1 MPIYLKTSASTNSWR
16 KATSLYLKTSAAT
29 NSWRKIV
36 SAYIKTNDGW
46 RSLFSSLIIPSIQ
59 TRVEVSTSGGINVG
73 STIMNDSSPI
83 TLTSTRYHWLNADGF
98 TYIWQKSA
106 NNVTWTNIGTEQST
120 TNPASSSSSSS
131 ITRTLSASDFTS
143 GSDMYFRFVFYAT
156 NSTSGTSN
164 SSESLPI
171 LISYY
176 GTPTPAPGSP
186 SITGSTVVGNT
197 ASANIGTW
205 TNSPTSYDYRV
216 YYTSGL
222 SSYPLTYAGVQSV
235 SNKFLSGFSA
245 ALVTSASHGYKV
257 NDTVIVS
264 GMDSLFNGSHT
275 ITAKTNNTIYI
286 TLPTPTGWSASTAYS
301 IGDLVSYLG
310 DAYYASIAMP
320 APSLF
325 SIGNA
330 YSVGSNAW
338 DGFTRY
344 RCIQSISA
352 VSAWSSSGNYAT
364 GSVIHY
370 NGTRWQAQ
378 QNSGPGY
385 LIPGTSTP
393 VGPQTPSSGNYLY
406 WSEINVALSNTSY
419 WQNAYPY
426 NSSYWTLQSFSN
438 TVASG
443 TTTAPNYYE
452 GTVSSSTSISVP
464 ITTFSYKENID
475 LRGATTS
482 GTGAVLNF
490 GVKAYNQSTFSPSEY
505 LGTTFIYGVPIL
517 SIGSITPVYTTASV
531 PFTSSY
537 VSSYLL
543 NLYTQPS
550 ITNVVGGASTVTY
563 SAVNTF
569 TSGQQVVISG
579 INPSQYNGTR
589 TIQSATSTS
598 FTVSANITGAYVS
611 GGTAKVTVSGYPL
624 TVSSNTSP
632 RSITGL
638 SEGTTHYLE
647 MTPAN
652 SGTTGT
658 MQTSSFTTLIQP
670 TISGI
675 SVSNTTPFPGSASS
689 ISVSNTPPSN
699 TGSVSWTNGS
709 NTSAA
714 VLYSVTGAGSGGSFA
729 DPSSLLTSG
738 TFNVVSTG
746 TANASIRA
754 INTSK
759 TVHGTWTQTNAQS
772 YRLLYTVSGV
782 PGTQEITGNSSDSN
796 PSVLLGTSANTFTI
810 TSITVYPNIN
820 QGGTGVLLSAS
831 AGTSATAADRI
842 TDTAGSGSVTFTQ
855 PTWTVTWNAN
865 GGTGGGTTTEN
876 KGSSHTAPS
885 PGTRAGYTFANYRY
899 PESGGTDP
907 VFVAS
912 GGTYIPTAD
921 VTFGAIWTANVYTI
935 SYDGNGNTGG
945 STASGSYTTG
955 GSAYT
960 IAANGFTRT
969 GYTFAGWN
977 TAANGTGTSYTAG
990 VSTYSSLNNLV
1001 LYAQWSA
1008 VSYTITW
1015 SPNGGSVTPTSSS
1028 GTYGSSVTAP
1038 TPTFTGNTFLY
1049 WRDGTTDLNYANQLS
1064 AGGSWTIT
1072 GSTTFYARWS
1082 VDTYTVAFNANGG
1095 SGAPAS
1101 QTKTYNQSLT
1111 LSSTTPTRTGYTFA
1125 GWNTAANGTG
1135 TDYSAGGS
1143 YTANAAVT
1151 LYAKWTVIQYTVT
1164 WDANG
1169 GTVSPTSAT
1178 VNSGSSTTAPT
1189 PTRSGFT
1196 FSTWR
1201 NPLSGGD
1208 PILVAAGGT
1217 YTPTASITFYAIWT
1231 AVTPTPTVS
1240 TITASTTGRSG
1251 TSPNFVFANPK
1262 ATFNFTFTNTTSCTI
1277 YLDNSVDGVTWTLGT
1292 ANNLSVSGN
1301 AISLS
1306 TNLPSGTTSASGNY
1320 YYRARVNAWSGATQT
1335 GNQTGLKT
1343 SSSVRNTTTPVNNAS
1358 LSFA

>member
-1 MPIYLKTSASTNSWR
+1 MPIYLKTSVATNSWR

-36 SAYIKTNDGW
+36 SAYVKTNDGW
-46 RSLFSSLIIPSIQ
+46 RSLFSSIVFPSIENQ
-59 TRVEVSTSGGINVG
+59 VSISSSGGINAG
-73 STIMNDSSPI
+73 STIMSDSSSI
-83 TLTSTRYHWLNADGF
+83 TLTSTRYHWNDADGF

-106 NNVTWTNIGTEQST
+106 NNSTWTNIGTAQST
-120 TNPASSSSSSS
+120 TNPASGASSSS

-143 GSDMYFRFVFYAT
+143 GSDMYFRFVFSAT
-156 NSTSGTSN
+156 NSTYSTSA
-164 SSESLPI
+164 SSESLSV

-176 GTPTPAPGSP
+176 GTPVPQPGSP

-245 ALVTSASHGYKV
+245 ALVNSASHGYKV

-452 GTVSSSTSISVP
+452 GTVSSSTSIPIP

-482 GTGAVLNF
+482 GSGAVLNF
-490 GVKAYNQSTFSPSEY
+490 GVKAYNQATLSPSEY
-505 LGTTFIYGVPIL
+505 FGTAFIYGVPIL

-598 FTVSANITGAYVS
+598 FIVSANITGAYVS

-638 SEGTTHYLE
+638 SEGTTYYLE

-658 MQTSSFTTLIQP
+658 MQTSSFTTLVQP

-675 SVSNTTPFPGSASS
+675 SLTTTPLPSSATGITTSS
-689 ISVSNTPPSN
+689 SSNVGT
-699 TGSVSWTNGS
+699 TSWTNGS
-709 NTSAA
+709 NTSFAN
-714 VLYSVTGAGSGGSFA
+714 LSLVTGAGTLA
-729 DPSSLLTSG
+729 QQNDPTSLTTSG
-738 TFNVVSTG
+738 TFAITSSGN
-746 TANASIRA
+746 ANITIRA
-754 INTSK
+754 INANK
-759 TVHGTWTQTNAQS
+759 RVDATWTQTNAQS
-772 YRLLYTVSGV
+772 YSISYDVTGV
-782 PGTQEITGNSSDSN
+782 PGNPQTVTGNSSASN
-796 PSVLLGTSANTFTI
+796 PSAQLLASAGTVTLR
-810 TSITVYPNIN
+810 SITVYPQQN
-820 QGGTGVLLSAS
+820 QLGTGVTLTSTL
-831 AGTSATAADRI
+831 SATAANTTTSTSATNAVTYSSPPATPTI
-842 TDTAGSGSVTFTQ
+842 TYSNVTSGSFTVTWGSSGATSYNVSVYDSITAASLFSAVGTTATTVSPTGLQPNRSYSTTVTAFNSAGNASFTASTTTSLGAALTPTFGANSSTVGGFTGSVTNYDANYTFGISTSVGSVSFSSPSGSTRAFTVSGLSSAQ
-855 PTWTVTWNAN
+855 SATVTVTTSRTGYSNGSAQTTGSAVTVQYSVSWNSN
-865 GGTGGGTTTEN
+865 GGTAGTVTTGPFN
-876 KGSSHTAPS
+876 AGTPHTAPS
-885 PGTRAGYTFANYRY
+885 PGTRAGFAFSNWRY
-899 PESGGTDP
+899 PVSGDLISTLQPGQTYTPTQSGT
-907 VFVAS
+907 
-912 GGTYIPTAD
+912 
-921 VTFGAIWTANVYTI
+921 TFGAIWNV
-935 SYDGNGNTGG
+935 
-945 STASGSYTTG
+945 
-955 GSAYT
+955 
-960 IAANGFTRT
+960 
-969 GYTFAGWN
+969 
-977 TAANGTGTSYTAG
+977 
-990 VSTYSSLNNLV
+990 
-1001 LYAQWSA
+1001 
-1008 VSYTITW
+1008 
-1015 SPNGGSVTPTSSS
+1015 
-1028 GTYGSSVTAP
+1028 
-1038 TPTFTGNTFLY
+1038 
-1049 WRDGTTDLNYANQLS
+1049 
-1064 AGGSWTIT
+1064 
-1072 GSTTFYARWS
+1072 
-1082 VDTYTVAFNANGG
+1082 
-1095 SGAPAS
+1095 
-1101 QTKTYNQSLT
+1101 
-1111 LSSTTPTRTGYTFA
+1111 
-1125 GWNTAANGTG
+1125 
-1135 TDYSAGGS
+1135 
-1143 YTANAAVT
+1143 
-1151 LYAKWTVIQYTVT
+1151 
-1164 WDANG
+1164 
-1169 GTVSPTSAT
+1169 
-1178 VNSGSSTTAPT
+1178 
-1189 PTRSGFT
+1189 
-1196 FSTWR
+1196 
-1201 NPLSGGD
+1201 
-1208 PILVAAGGT
+1208 
-1217 YTPTASITFYAIWT
+1217 
-1231 AVTPTPTVS
+1231 VTPTPTVS
-1240 TITASTTGRSG
+1240 TIRASTTGRSG

-1262 ATFNFTFTNTTSCTI
+1262 ATFSFTFTDTVSCTI
-1277 YLDNSVDGVTWTLGT
+1277 HLDNSLDGINWTLGT

>member
-1 MPIYLKTSASTNSWR
+1 MPANWFRVNSNGTLAR
-16 KATSLYLKTSAAT
+16 
-29 NSWRKIV
+29 
-36 SAYIKTNDGW
+36 IK
-46 RSLFSSLIIPSIQ
+46 SLFRVNSDGTLANLGSLFRVNSNGTLVKVFSGVKVPSIQ
-59 TRVEVSTSGGINVG
+59 TKVEISASGGLSG

-83 TLTSTRYHWLNADGF
+83 TLTSTRYHWLDADGF

-106 NNVTWTNIGTEQST
+106 NNSTWTNIGTAQST
-120 TNPASSSSSSS
+120 TNPASGASSSS

-143 GSDMYFRFVFYAT
+143 GSDMYFRFVFSAT
-156 NSTSGTSN
+156 NSTYGTIA

-197 ASANIGTW
+197 ASGNIGTW

-216 YYTSGL
+216 LYTSGL
-222 SSYPLTYAGVQSV
+222 TSYPLTYAGVKSV
-235 SNKFLSGFSA
+235 SSKFLSGFSA
-245 ALVTSASHGYKV
+245 ALVTSTAHGYKV

-275 ITAKTNNTIYI
+275 ITAKTNNTIDL

-438 TVASG
+438 TATSG

-452 GTVSSSTSISVP
+452 GTVSSSTSIPIP
-464 ITTFSYKENID
+464 ITTFAYKENID

-490 GVKAYNQSTFSPSEY
+490 GVKAYNQATFSPSEY
-505 LGTTFIYGVPIL
+505 LGTAFIYGVPIL

-537 VSSYLL
+537 VSSYVL

-550 ITNVVGGASTVTY
+550 ITNVIGGASTVTY
-563 SAVNTF
+563 FANNTF
-569 TSGQQVVISG
+569 TSGQQVTITG
-579 INPSQYNGTR
+579 INPSQYNVTT

-598 FTVSANITGAYVS
+598 FTISANITGAYVS

-638 SEGTTHYLE
+638 SQGTTHYLE

-670 TISGI
+670 TISNI
-675 SVSNTTPFPGSASS
+675 SVSNTTPFPSSASS
-689 ISVSNTPPSN
+689 ISVSNTAPSN
-699 TGSVSWTNGS
+699 TGSVSWVNES
-709 NTSAA
+709 NTSGA

-729 DPSSLLTSG
+729 NPSSLLTSG
-738 TFNVVSTG
+738 TFSVVSTG
-746 TANASIRA
+746 TANVSIRA

-759 TVHGTWTQTNAQS
+759 TVHATWTQTNAQS
-772 YRLLYTVSGV
+772 YRVLYTVSGV
-782 PGTQEITGNSSDSN
+782 PGTQEITGNSSSSN

-820 QGGTGVLLSAS
+820 QGGTGVLLSAP
-831 AGTSATAADRI
+831 AGTAATGADRI
-842 TDTAGSGSVTFTQ
+842 TDTSGSGSVTFTQ
-855 PTWTVTWNAN
+855 PTWTITWNAN
-865 GGTGGGTTTEN
+865 GGTGGGTTTQN
-876 KGSSHTAPS
+876 QGSSHTAPS
-885 PGTRAGYTFANYRY
+885 PGTRDGYTFANYRY
-899 PESGGTDP
+899 PTSGGTDP
-907 VFVAS
+907 VFVVS
-912 GGTYIPTAD
+912 GGLYTPTAD
-921 VTFGAIWTANVYTI
+921 VTFGAIWSANTYTI
-935 SYDGNGNTGG
+935 SYNGNGNTGG

-969 GYTFAGWN
+969 GHTFAGWN

-990 VSTYSSLNNLV
+990 VSTYSTLANLV
-1001 LYAQWSA
+1001 LYAQWTA

-1015 SPNGGSVTPTSSS
+1015 SPNGGSVTPTSNS
-1028 GTYGSSVTAP
+1028 GAYGSSVTAP
-1038 TPTFTGNTFLY
+1038 TPTLTGNTFLY

-1064 AGGSWTIT
+1064 AGGSWTII

-1111 LSSTTPTRTGYTFA
+1111 LSSTAPTRTGYTFA

-1143 YTANAAVT
+1143 YTQNEAVT

-1169 GTVSPTSAT
+1169 GTVSPTSST
-1178 VNSGSSTTAPT
+1178 VNSGNSVTAPT

-1201 NPLSGGD
+1201 NPQTGGD
-1208 PILVAAGGT
+1208 PVFIAAGGS
-1217 YTPTASITFYAIWT
+1217 YTPTINITFYAIWT
-1231 AVTPTPTVS
+1231 AIPVVGSVS
-1240 TITASTTGRSG
+1240 SITGSTGGRNGSLS
-1251 TSPNFVFANPK
+1251 TSPWRDPKSTFVINFA
-1262 ATFNFTFTNTTSCTI
+1262 NTTSATARI
-1277 YLDNSVDGVTWTLGT
+1277 QRSADNSTWTSGST
-1292 ANNLSVSGN
+1292 DTLSVSSN
-1301 AISLS
+1301 TATIT
-1306 TNLPSGTTSASGNY
+1306 TNQPTGTTSASANF
-1320 YYRARVNAWSGATQT
+1320 YYRVQVISINGTTLATPI
-1335 GNQTGLKT
+1335 T
-1343 SSSVRNTTTPVNNAS
+1343 SSSIRNTVTAISGAAVYP
-1358 LSFA
+1358 